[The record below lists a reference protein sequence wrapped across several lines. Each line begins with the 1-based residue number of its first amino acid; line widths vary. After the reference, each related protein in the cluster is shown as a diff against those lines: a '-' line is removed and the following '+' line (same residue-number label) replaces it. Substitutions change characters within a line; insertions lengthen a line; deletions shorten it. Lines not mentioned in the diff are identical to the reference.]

1 MKKRF
6 KPYLIRIVFLVAG
19 AIGGF
24 LYWRFIGCSTGSCP
38 IQSIWYFSTIFGAIL
53 GYLLGGMLE
62 DFLKKI
68 KTS

>member
-6 KPYLIRIVFLVAG
+6 KPYLIRIIFLVAG
-19 AIGGF
+19 ALGGF

-53 GYLLGGMLE
+53 GYLLGGMVE